1 MKSGTLT
8 DQLNSVSQRA
18 DALVCRGRY
27 ALHAEVFQIWE
38 AGAGGLSLWLGGSRN
53 VVVDRDGHDGWTITT
68 RDLEI
73 GLTINIFLIFS
84 LTSYQI
90 ILSSDAYTASYSS
103 SYVQELR
110 LGTGVGE
117 Q

>member
-1 MKSGTLT
+1 ML
-8 DQLNSVSQRA
+8 
-18 DALVCRGRY
+18 
-27 ALHAEVFQIWE
+27 QIWK
-38 AGAGGLSLWLGGSRN
+38 AGAGALSFWLDGRRE
-53 VVVDRDGHDGWTITT
+53 VVVNSDGHGGWSITK

-73 GLTINIFLIFS
+73 DLMINIFLIIS

-90 ILSSDAYTASYSS
+90 TLSSDAYTASSSS
-103 SYVQELR
+103 SYVQGLR